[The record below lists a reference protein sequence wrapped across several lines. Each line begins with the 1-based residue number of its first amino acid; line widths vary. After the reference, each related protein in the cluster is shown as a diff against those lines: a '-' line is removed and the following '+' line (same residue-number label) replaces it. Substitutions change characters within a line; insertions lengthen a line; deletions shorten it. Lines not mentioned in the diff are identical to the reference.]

1 MIWYKNCTVHIN
13 IHDLIWKL
21 YCTNKECK
29 NCTESGEMYE
39 PPAGGV
45 WILSQPI
52 QSIII
57 VLIIIITVFTNTA
70 IIINI
75 SCSQIKR
82 STVNFVLIK
91 HLCIVD
97 LFGALFILP
106 VPLVTTIK
114 GNYTP
119 PLNYIPPCIIYPPC
133 ITPLHLLN

>member
-1 MIWYKNCTVHIN
+1 
-13 IHDLIWKL
+13 
-21 YCTNKECK
+21 
-29 NCTESGEMYE
+29 MYE

-114 GNYTP
+114 GNY
-119 PLNYIPPCIIYPPC
+119 IPPPGNIYPPALY
-133 ITPLHLLN
+133 TPLH